1 MTKQLRKENYIPTIL
16 SLSFSVVLFFL
27 LLLPHSQYSL
37 LEEMT
42 LLNDTNSIEGQPL
55 ELNLLTI
62 IPAILTLFVILINSV
77 IFILSV
83 LAFFMDML
91 FNFHLLNKI
100 NLILASAL
108 SLLEVGY
115 LFVGINGVFDDGT
128 RVISFPNYITVILTV
143 LFLISLY
150 ITYFKFVDKPYQSV
164 MKSVKEKLA
173 LNKKEEI
180 NKEDQAKEIVSNMND
195 DMQKTILNMLAQGK
209 ITPQEADDL
218 LKKIHSDN
226 C

>member
-1 MTKQLRKENYIPTIL
+1 MNRQLRKENYIPTIL
-16 SLSFSVVLFFL
+16 SLSFSVVLFLL

-77 IFILSV
+77 IFILSL

-100 NLILASAL
+100 NLILASVL
-108 SLLEVGY
+108 TLLEVSY
-115 LFVGINGVFDDGT
+115 LFVGINGVFDDGL

-173 LNKKEEI
+173 LNKKVEI

>member
-1 MTKQLRKENYIPTIL
+1 
-16 SLSFSVVLFFL
+16 
-27 LLLPHSQYSL
+27 
-37 LEEMT
+37 MT
-42 LLNDTNSIEGQPL
+42 LLNNTNSIEGQPL

-62 IPAILTLFVILINSV
+62 IPAILTLFVILIN
-77 IFILSV
+77 I
-83 LAFFMDML
+83 
-91 FNFHLLNKI
+91 HLLNKI
-100 NLILASAL
+100 NLILASIL
-108 SLLEVGY
+108 TLLEVSY

-150 ITYFKFVDKPYQSV
+150 ITYFKFVDKPYQRV
-164 MKSVKEKLA
+164 MKSVKEKLT

>member
-1 MTKQLRKENYIPTIL
+1 MNRQLRKENYIPVIL
-16 SLSFSVVLFFL
+16 SLSFSVVLFLL

-77 IFILSV
+77 IFILSL

-100 NLILASAL
+100 NLILASIL
-108 SLLEVGY
+108 TLLEVSY
-115 LFVGINGVFDDGT
+115 LFVGINGVFDDGS
-128 RVISFPNYITVILTV
+128 RVISFPNHITVIITV

-150 ITYFKFVDKPYQSV
+150 ITYIKFVDKPYQSV

-173 LNKKEEI
+173 LNKKVEI

-195 DMQKTILNMLAQGK
+195 DMQKTILNMLSQGK